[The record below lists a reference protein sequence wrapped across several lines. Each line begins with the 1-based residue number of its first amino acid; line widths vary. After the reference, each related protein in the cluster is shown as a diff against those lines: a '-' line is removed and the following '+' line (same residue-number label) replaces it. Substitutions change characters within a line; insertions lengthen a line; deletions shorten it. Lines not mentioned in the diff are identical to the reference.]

1 MMLSKKDVLATLT
14 TGLTTGLIA
23 WRVLAY
29 LGTEV
34 VAGVLPTFSLVG
46 IIPVLWLIGVEI
58 GYILGRW
65 IAFFNQ
71 FGRFAAVGFTNAAVD
86 FGVLYLFIAYSNITA
101 GVYFTVFKTVSF
113 IVALIHSYFWNRTW
127 SFDQKID
134 ANGKEFIHFTIVAVA
149 SLIVNVTIASLV
161 ANAPHLGT
169 ADKVWAGIAAIV
181 GSAASLFLSFA
192 GYKLIVFKR

>member
-1 MMLSKKDVLATLT
+1 MLSKKDVLATLT